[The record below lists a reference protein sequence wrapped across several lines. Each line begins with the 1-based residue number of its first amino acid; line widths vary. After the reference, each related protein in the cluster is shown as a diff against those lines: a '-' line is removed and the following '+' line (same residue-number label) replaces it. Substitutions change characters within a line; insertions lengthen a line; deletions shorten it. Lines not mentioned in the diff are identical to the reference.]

1 MPLYTFW
8 TDLGDNY
15 GRPGG
20 GYPEGAESGA
30 EEGEAFHSDGG
41 ASSPLLGPRSGSLQ
55 RYSMDEDAA
64 IMQQGFGRDS
74 SAPLASSE
82 GRRRLLKK
90 ASEQMRSGMAGWQA
104 KLLQRQGSLGNVYN
118 GQTVCP
124 RGGEGGAFVASL

>member
-1 MPLYTFW
+1 MLPLYTFC
-8 TDLGDNY
+8 TDLGDSY
-15 GRPGG
+15 DRPG

-30 EEGEAFHSDGG
+30 EEAEAFHSDGG
-41 ASSPLLGPRSGSLQ
+41 ASSPLLGPLQ
-55 RYSMDEDAA
+55 RFSMDEDAA
-64 IMQQGFGRDS
+64 LMQQDFGRDS

-124 RGGEGGAFVASL
+124 RGGEGGSFVASL